1 MQDEVIAQHAME
13 FFAQIA
19 SGKLLFILYS
29 CSSVFSL
36 FFFFSMHNAYLNC
49 VLVFGLRRHR
59 PSIKLHIR
67 AQPKSRRSPKP
78 FDKFTMSSDPT
89 ADKSNGACM
98 ALCEYYW
105 SPYLACWPVC
115 RPVSL
120 TNQTH
125 VTVVLVIFFFLT
137 HTESRPIIWNRN
149 ECNRTAIVVAIIE
162 MICNSFYFCWAHCV
176 CVCRVSCVVR
186 EKFFDDFLCWRA
198 DKRSLAAHCTHSQ
211 WSVLNAMCAVRC
223 AMCNVH
229 GYTAVGQRR
238 EEMHARNSSPHL
250 VIVHFVRYQITLV
263 CLG

>member
-162 MICNSFYFCWAHCV
+162 MICNSFYFCWALCV
-176 CVCRVSCVVR
+176 CMSCVVCSKR
-186 EKFFDDFLCWRA
+186 EIFRRF
-198 DKRSLAAHCTHSQ
+198 SLLARGQKVTCSALHTFPMIGSQ
-211 WSVLNAMCAVRC
+211 
-223 AMCNVH
+223 CNVR
-229 GYTAVGQRR
+229 GAVCNVQCTRLHCSRTETGRD
-238 EEMHARNSSPHL
+238 ARAK
-250 VIVHFVRYQITLV
+250 
-263 CLG
+263 